1 MCAESDM
8 RSPRRYFLLILL
20 FVFTCDAHPQTDP
33 LPSWND
39 GAAKKNLFTFVHK
52 VTQESS
58 PDCMPPA
65 ERPAVSGNDNT
76 LRAEP
81 PMYFQASFPIDRI
94 AQKVVRPCTWEC
106 TP

>member
-8 RSPRRYFLLILL
+8 GAPWRYFLLILL
-20 FVFTCDAHPQTDP
+20 FVFTCDAQPQIDH

-39 GAAKKNLFTFVHK
+39 GAAKKNLLTFVHK

-65 ERPAVSGNDNT
+65 GRPTVSDNDNT
-76 LRAEP
+76 LWAEP
-81 PMYFQASFPIDRI
+81 PMYFQASFAIDRI
-94 AQKVVRPCTWEC
+94 AQQALRPCIWEC